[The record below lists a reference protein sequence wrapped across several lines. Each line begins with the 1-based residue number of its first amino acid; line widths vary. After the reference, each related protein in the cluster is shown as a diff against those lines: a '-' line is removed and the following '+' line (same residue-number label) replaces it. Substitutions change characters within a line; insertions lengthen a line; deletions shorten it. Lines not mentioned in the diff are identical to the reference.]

1 MNLRQAV
8 VFGILLQG
16 NSGVLV
22 KSPKYIMEKAEL
34 CSIANIPE
42 TLLDDPNRGTF
53 YRFAEKWNYDWN
65 TKRDQEIEG
74 IDIDPKT
81 GEAILNV
88 KVYPI
93 FRGAKRKDNNHL

>member
-8 VFGILLQG
+8 VFGILMQG

-42 TLLDDPNRGTF
+42 TMLDAPSRGTF
-53 YRFAEKWNYDWN
+53 NRFAERWKYDWN
-65 TKRDQEIEG
+65 TERDQNIVGAEFNPI
-74 IDIDPKT
+74 T
-81 GEAILNV
+81 GVIKLHKEDL
-88 KVYPI
+88 
-93 FRGAKRKDNNHL
+93 